1 MVDELTQESFQTGKA
16 IVTVSVDLITAI
28 ADACKRS
35 EQQNPGMSEE
45 QKETLLGKVVDKVM
59 SNYKETHGS
68 LKGFNREGKDVTHI
82 DVNDERTAELLEKAC
97 KKSHIPV
104 DMKKVTRA
112 DGSITHTAFCEV
124 KSIDQMAALLK
135 MASEQVLE
143 EQKEMTKT
151 LVLYDDKG
159 KEKSTLKDLSEVL
172 GKETIDTYNTSDTRE
187 TSQSYGLNYQKLGR
201 ELMSQDRLALMDG
214 GKCILQV
221 RGVRPFFSDKVD
233 ITAHEMYKEL
243 SDFDKKNQFDIE
255 KYVSEYGRPKFSK
268 KDKFIELDLTGVKYP
283 DDLVNFAM
291 EEARMMK
298 KAEQNEAAVLQ

>member
-68 LKGFNREGKDVTHI
+68 LKGFNREGKYVTHI

-151 LVLYDDKG
+151 LVFYDDKG

>member
-124 KSIDQMAALLK
+124 KSIDQVEALLK

-159 KEKSTLKDLSEVL
+159 KEVMSADFVNNGEINMDDVETLSRFSPYFRCRQMQSTRYYLIYAVRHKCDQSQPENVTKSHVSIAQVFSGMFYNKFMGGGLLIITL
-172 GKETIDTYNTSDTRE
+172 IFYNVSI
-187 TSQSYGLNYQKLGR
+187 GCNLV
-201 ELMSQDRLALMDG
+201 DG
-214 GKCILQV
+214 AKSV
-221 RGVRPFFSDKVD
+221 
-233 ITAHEMYKEL
+233 
-243 SDFDKKNQFDIE
+243 
-255 KYVSEYGRPKFSK
+255 
-268 KDKFIELDLTGVKYP
+268 
-283 DDLVNFAM
+283 
-291 EEARMMK
+291 
-298 KAEQNEAAVLQ
+298 

>member
-104 DMKKVTRA
+104 DMK
-112 DGSITHTAFCEV
+112 EV
-124 KSIDQMAALLK
+124 RI
-135 MASEQVLE
+135 
-143 EQKEMTKT
+143 
-151 LVLYDDKG
+151 
-159 KEKSTLKDLSEVL
+159 
-172 GKETIDTYNTSDTRE
+172 
-187 TSQSYGLNYQKLGR
+187 
-201 ELMSQDRLALMDG
+201 
-214 GKCILQV
+214 
-221 RGVRPFFSDKVD
+221 
-233 ITAHEMYKEL
+233 
-243 SDFDKKNQFDIE
+243 
-255 KYVSEYGRPKFSK
+255 
-268 KDKFIELDLTGVKYP
+268 
-283 DDLVNFAM
+283 
-291 EEARMMK
+291 
-298 KAEQNEAAVLQ
+298 